1 MFDKIA
7 IVLELLADLL
17 IRSSEIMQYP
27 VWVRRVILLTFPV
40 SLPLIAILST
50 IGSFIVYLSALVMS
64 IIYEAREEG
73 VGYLFHA
80 PAVSDL
86 LRR

>member
-1 MFDKIA
+1 VFDRIA
-7 IVLELLADLL
+7 IVIELLADLL

-27 VWVRRVILLTFPV
+27 VWVRRLILVTLPV
-40 SLPLIAILST
+40 SLPLLAILST
-50 IGSFIVYLSALVMS
+50 IGSFIVYLSALIMS
-64 IIYEAREEG
+64 IIAEVREEG
-73 VGYLFHA
+73 FAYLFHA

>member
-1 MFDKIA
+1 VFDRVA
-7 IVLELLADLL
+7 IIIELLADLL
-17 IRSSEIMQYP
+17 VRSSEIMEYP
-27 VWVRRVILLTFPV
+27 IWLRRLILLTFPI
-40 SLPLIAILST
+40 SLPLLAILCT
-50 IGSFIVYLSALVMS
+50 VGSLVVYLSALVMS
-64 IIYEAREEG
+64 IIAEVREEG